1 MKKLYWKP
9 TRTSWQIHVI
19 IAIVAILCIASVEIF
34 KVKIKKPNYQDKIKA
49 AQLMESSM
57 KLIKKARLEKI
68 GAIDPEV
75 DPTESG
81 IVGIL
86 ITPITSNA
94 GVREAKIAT
103 INPNWAAVMV
113 EIFRKAGI
121 EKGDTVAAGFSG
133 SFPALNIAVL
143 CAAEVMNVKVVSIS
157 SAAASTWGANIPDL
171 SWLDMER
178 ILNESKLL
186 TNRSVAASLGGSQ
199 DRATGMSK
207 DGKEMLRKIIERNGV
222 ELIFAKDEQSNLNT
236 RMAIYNSKS
245 GDAPIKAF
253 INVGGGTVSV
263 GTRIGKQLFKPGLNK
278 RVSFEALEID
288 SVMTRFAK
296 DDIPVIHMTKIR
308 ALAEKYG
315 LPYTFTTI
323 PRPGDGA
330 LFSSY
335 VYNRTMVS
343 ISLLIIAIMLIVF
356 IKMGYGGRLFNFDSS
371 KKDKE
376 GSGPMV

>member
-9 TRTSWQIHVI
+9 TTASWQIHII
-19 IAIVAILCIASVEIF
+19 IAIVSILCIASVEIF
-34 KVKIKKPNYQDKIKA
+34 KTKIKKSNYQEKVKA
-49 AQLMESSM
+49 AQLMADSI
-57 KLIKKARLEKI
+57 KTIKKYRVDKI
-68 GAIDPEV
+68 GPIDVEI

-81 IVGIL
+81 IIGTL
-86 ITPITSNA
+86 ITPITSNS

-103 INPNWAAVMV
+103 VNPNWAAVM
-113 EIFRKAGI
+113 IDILRKAGI

-143 CAAEVMNVKVVSIS
+143 SAAQVMNLKVISIT

-178 ILNESKLL
+178 ILNDSKLI

-207 DGKEMLRKIIERNGV
+207 EGKELLRKIIERNGA
-222 ELIFAKDEQSNLNT
+222 ELIFAKDEKTNLDT
-236 RMAIYNSKS
+236 RMAIYNEKS

-263 GTRIGKQLFKPGLNK
+263 GTRIGKQLFSPGLNK
-278 RVSFEALEID
+278 KVDLEALEID

-315 LPYTFTTI
+315 IPYTFTTI
-323 PRPGDGA
+323 PRPGEGA
-330 LFSSY
+330 LFSSF
-335 VYNRTMVS
+335 VYDRKIVLL
-343 ISLLIIAIMLIVF
+343 SLIVIVVMLIVF
-356 IKMGYGGRLFNFDSS
+356 IKMGYGGRVFNFDSS

-376 GSGPMV
+376 SSGPMV